1 MAAPQTSVSV
11 QQAVAFAGMVGDTA
25 HMRDAKSYTNAEA
38 SAEIPFG
45 LFAIQGTAVDEAKI
59 PSAQADVGVGIV
71 LHSHAFQKDNELGTT
86 GLKSKVVFSALTRG
100 RVWVTTDEA
109 ITLASAVRV
118 RMSGAGAG
126 TFRASSSA
134 GVTKLL
140 NGCRWVSVSTA
151 TPGVA
156 QLEFDIL
163 TKNDWTND

>member
-1 MAAPQTSVSV
+1 MAAPQTSVVV
-11 QQAVAFAGMVGDTA
+11 QQAVAFAGLAADTA
-25 HMRDAKSYTNAEA
+25 SMRDAKSYTNAEA

-45 LFAIQGTAVDEAKI
+45 LLVIQGTAADEAKI

-71 LHSHAFQKDNELGTT
+71 LHSHAYQKDNELGTT
-86 GLKSKVVFSALTRG
+86 GLKPKVVMSALTRG

-109 ITLASAVRV
+109 ITLASLPRV

-126 TFRASSSA
+126 TFRATASA
-134 GVTKLL
+134 GVTKAL
-140 NGCRWVSVSTA
+140 NGCRFVSASTA
-151 TPGVA
+151 TPGIA